1 MMEENRLER
10 RSCHESARACM
21 THLLKYNQLNP
32 PSSHFFPIPS
42 RPPCSVAKSK
52 REKRGKEGDKN
63 GELFLFLSVFAEHF
77 SLVSRQGCQG
87 VCDRASASAKQRSL
101 ADVCNA
107 PPSSLLTSAPSLLSY
122 SLSLSFRSLSP
133 VSFPPSIP
141 LLKTEPGRPPSRPV
155 RAAPPCQSLDQSE
168 PVRQVRPVF
177 DWLSAI
183 S

>member
-122 SLSLSFRSLSP
+122 SLSLSFRSLS
-133 VSFPPSIP
+133 VARLFPSLHPLAKNRTRSPS
-141 LLKTEPGRPPSRPV
+141 LPPRACSSTLSISRPIGT
-155 RAAPPCQSLDQSE
+155 RSPGAS
-168 PVRQVRPVF
+168 RF
-177 DWLSAI
+177 
-183 S
+183 